1 MSASGILVTRGAH
14 IGDALRDVSGMY
26 ASPLSLP
33 AALLDL
39 ASPKRLRT
47 GGRAILN
54 SLYFFQVQLQII

>member
-1 MSASGILVTRGAH
+1 MSVSGVLVTRGAH
-14 IGDALRDVSGMY
+14 NGDALRDILKMY

-39 ASPKRLRT
+39 ASPKRLRA

>member
-1 MSASGILVTRGAH
+1 MSASGVLVTRGAQRT
-14 IGDALRDVSGMY
+14 APY

-39 ASPKRLRT
+39 ASPKRLRA